1 MLEALAARA
10 EDAGLNAAAPRE
22 QRWIDGWL
30 VRYSPGKAK
39 RARCINAVADGRL
52 PLDERL
58 ALAAA
63 VYREAGLP
71 MFVRITPF
79 TRPATLDAELAAR
92 GWARI
97 DDTRVMVAPELDPS
111 WRTDAAAAAP
121 EGFTWNILDSA
132 AFAATVGALR
142 ASPMEQREAH
152 AKRLAGAP
160 VPHTALA
167 LLREVDGAVLACGQV
182 AVEAGFAGLYDVF
195 TAPEARGQ
203 GHAARLCRRLLGLA
217 MGQGA
222 TVGYL
227 QVEADNT
234 PARTIYGRLGFADAF
249 AYHYRQAPE
258 A

>member
-1 MLEALAARA
+1 MLETLTARA

-52 PLDERL
+52 SLDERL

-63 VYREAGLP
+63 VYRDAGLP

-97 DDTRVMVAPELDPS
+97 DDTRVMLAPEL
-111 WRTDAAAAAP
+111 AP
-121 EGFTWNILDSA
+121 ALQAHAGLPAPQGFTWNIVDSA

-142 ASPMEQREAH
+142 GSPLEQREAH

-160 VPHTALA
+160 VPHTALTLVHEA
-167 LLREVDGAVLACGQV
+167 DGAVLACGQV
-182 AVEAGFAGLYDVF
+182 AVEADLAGLYDVF
-195 TAPEARGQ
+195 TASQARGQ

-217 MGQGA
+217 MEQGA
-222 TVGYL
+222 RAGYL
-227 QVEADNT
+227 QVEADNS

>member
-1 MLEALAARA
+1 MLETLAARA

-63 VYREAGLP
+63 VYRQAGLP

-97 DDTRVMVAPELDPS
+97 DDTRVMVAPVLDPALQVEVS
-111 WRTDAAAAAP
+111 LPAP
-121 EGFTWNILDSA
+121 RGFTWNIVDGA

-142 ASPMEQREAH
+142 GSPAEQRRAH
-152 AKRLAGAP
+152 AQRLAGAP
-160 VPHTALA
+160 VPHTALT
-167 LLREVDGAVLACGQV
+167 LVREADAAVLACGQV
-182 AVEAGFAGLYDVF
+182 AVEAEFAGLYDVF

-203 GHAARLCRRLLGLA
+203 GHAARLCRRLLALA

-222 TVGYL
+222 RVGYL
-227 QVEADNT
+227 QVEVDNT

-249 AYHYRQAPE
+249 AYHYRQAPD

>member
-1 MLEALAARA
+1 MLETLAARA

-39 RARCINAVADGRL
+39 RARCVNAVADGRL
-52 PLDERL
+52 SLDERV
-58 ALAAA
+58 ALAGA
-63 VYREAGLP
+63 VYRDAALP

-79 TRPATLDAELAAR
+79 TRPAGLDAELAAR
-92 GWARI
+92 GWVRI

-111 WRTDAAAAAP
+111 LRMDAAAAAP

-132 AFAATVGALR
+132 SFAATVGALR
-142 ASPMEQREAH
+142 GSPMQQREAH
-152 AKRLAGAP
+152 AQRLAGAP

-167 LLREVDGAVLACGQV
+167 LVHEVDGAVLACGQV
-182 AVEAGFAGLYDVF
+182 AVEAEFAGLYDVF

-222 TVGYL
+222 AVGYL

-249 AYHYRQAPE
+249 AYHYRQAPD